1 MRRGKGDMLFN
12 DIPLVGML
20 KQRMNWHQER
30 QSVLAQNVANADTPN
45 YLAKDLKA
53 PEFGPMA
60 EAARG
65 VQLAATN
72 PMHFAPRYEAGNEAG
87 KAKTYEITPEGNA
100 VVLEEEVMRVSQNVI
115 DYQMVSQL
123 YSRGLGVLKT
133 AIGRRA

>member
-1 MRRGKGDMLFN
+1 MLFG

-20 KQRMNWHQER
+20 RQRMNWHQER
-30 QSVLAQNVANADTPN
+30 QSVLAQNVANADTPH
-45 YLAKDLKA
+45 YRAKDLKEPA
-53 PEFGPMA
+53 FGQMA
-60 EAARG
+60 SAVTG
-65 VQLAATN
+65 VRLAATD
-72 PMHFAPRYEAGNEAG
+72 PMHFAPQNRSGNDAE

-133 AIGRRA
+133 AIGKRA

>member
-1 MRRGKGDMLFN
+1 MLFS
-12 DIPLVGML
+12 DIPLMGML

-45 YLAKDLKA
+45 YRAKDLKS
-53 PEFGPMA
+53 PDFGPMA

-65 VQLAATN
+65 VQLAATD
-72 PMHFAPRYEAGNEAG
+72 PMHFAPRHEAGHDAE

-100 VVLEEEVMRVSQNVI
+100 VVLEEEVMRVTQNVV

>member
-1 MRRGKGDMLFN
+1 MLFA
-12 DIPLVGML
+12 DLPLVGML
-20 KQRMNWHQER
+20 KQRMSWHQER

-45 YLAKDLKA
+45 YRARDLKE
-53 PEFGPMA
+53 PSFGAMA
-60 EAARG
+60 QSAAAG

-72 PMHFAPRYEAGNEAG
+72 PMHLGPSGGRGQEPE

-100 VVLEEEVMRVSQNVI
+100 VVLEEEVMRVSQNVM

-123 YSRGLGVLKT
+123 YSRGLGMLKT